1 MLRFLSAEFLL
12 KSKPNGGDIVLL
24 RSIWITGVL
33 LLLLLPFKA
42 YLADGTVLEFS
53 LEQLKGDLGSMI
65 PWGGAIFAGAYV
77 ALYARFSAQWSYLA
91 TLYNQLMATS
101 VTLPAGEIEDNEY
114 LRIWRV
120 GFIEDAQDLHLAGK
134 SMFRTMIAGLMSDEA
149 VTEEFVASVD
159 NGEMRLRKLEQDL
172 GFRAARRCP
181 TCLSCANRA
190 VPSPMPATGNGVLQL
205 AFPSPLIGIIELF
218 FKRKK

>member
-12 KSKPNGGDIVLL
+12 KSRPNGGDIVFL
-24 RSIWITGVL
+24 RSIWVTGVL
-33 LLLLLPFKA
+33 LLLLLPVKA
-42 YLADGTVLEFS
+42 YLAEDTVLEFS
-53 LEQLKGDLGSMI
+53 LEQLKDDLGSMI

-114 LRIWRV
+114 LRIWRA

-134 SMFRTMIAGLMSDEA
+134 SMFRTMIIGLMGDEA

-159 NGEMRLRKLEQDL
+159 NGETRLRKLEQDL

-190 VPSPMPATGNGVLQL
+190 APAPMPATENGTIQW
-205 AFPSPLIGIIELF
+205 AFPPVVTGVIGLF